1 LNNISF
7 NEDQIDVLKEF
18 MNISLGDATAHVA
31 ELLDAFGTMHIPQIT
46 IIDASDLSSFINVN
60 MDNNLNYHVAKQL
73 FSGKFGGECLF
84 IINEESA
91 NNLGTHIY
99 DIEQP
104 SQMDVNDAVMELT
117 NIVTSSIISRFANE
131 LDVEVQYFV
140 PSSSFIKASSIV
152 DKDEMTNYSKVIVVG
167 TDLKFLDQNISA
179 SIFILTKD
187 EAINSLKFLIDQKI
201 EELY

>member
-1 LNNISF
+1 MNSINFS
-7 NEDQIDVLKEF
+7 EDQIDVLKEF

-31 ELLDAFGTMHIPQIT
+31 DLLDAFGTMHIPQISV
-46 IIDASDLSSFINVN
+46 IDTSELNSFINDN
-60 MDNNLNYHVAKQL
+60 MDKNLNYHVMKQL
-73 FSGKFGGECLF
+73 FSGKLGGECLF

-91 NNLGTHIY
+91 DNLGTHIY
-99 DIEQP
+99 DIEKP

-140 PSSSFIKASSIV
+140 PSSNFIKTSSIINE
-152 DKDEMTNYSKVIVVG
+152 DDMTNYSKVIVIG
-167 TDLKFLDQNISA
+167 TDLEFQDQNISA

>member
-1 LNNISF
+1 MNNISF

-31 ELLDAFGTMHIPQIT
+31 DLLDAFGTMHIPQISV
-46 IIDASDLSSFINVN
+46 IDANDLNSFINDN
-60 MDNNLNYHVAKQL
+60 MSENLNYHVMKQL
-73 FSGKFGGECLF
+73 FSGKLGGECLF
-84 IINEESA
+84 IISEESA

-140 PSSSFIKASSIV
+140 PSSNFIRASNII
-152 DKDEMTNYSKVIVVG
+152 DENDMTNYSKVIVVG
-167 TDLKFLDQNISA
+167 TDLEFLDQNISA

-187 EAINSLKFLIDQKI
+187 EAINSLKSLIDQKI